1 MTTGYQIKEQDQL
14 HFVTLQVVDWI
25 DVFTRENYRK
35 IIVENLNF
43 CQKNKGL
50 EIYGWVIMSN
60 HIHWSHSLVETM
72 HFQCKTFSF

>member
-35 IIVENLNF
+35 IVVKNLNF
-43 CQKNKGL
+43 CPKNKGL
-50 EIYGWVIMSN
+50 EIYGWVTN
-60 HIHWSHSLVETM
+60 V
-72 HFQCKTFSF
+72 